1 VVVVVCVDALP
12 SPTPQTHTPQQAV
25 IAMFNGINQVADMG
39 GVKIDE
45 FSAQMAFAVLDELE
59 MAAPE
64 NWRGG
69 TAASA
74 SKL

>member
-1 VVVVVCVDALP
+1 
-12 SPTPQTHTPQQAV
+12 
-25 IAMFNGINQVADMG
+25 MFNGINQVADMG